1 MMNEILNIEK
11 LSELKDK
18 GIISEVEFV
27 RQKQAI
33 FNKAIRK
40 TDDSYK
46 AKNGIIY
53 ILLAWFLGVTG
64 IHNFYARYFW
74 RGGIQLFLSLTSFLF
89 MYLTLIVVAVWALL
103 ELLLV
108 GKDAA
113 GVKFKG
119 NKKVIILLRIVAV
132 VWLVAAYMFSDTMI

>member
-1 MMNEILNIEK
+1 MNEILDIEK
-11 LSELKDK
+11 LAELKNK
-18 GIISEVEFV
+18 GIISEVEFA
-27 RQKQAI
+27 RQKHVL

-40 TDDSYK
+40 TDENYK

-89 MYLTLIVVAVWALL
+89 MYLTLIAVAFWALL
-103 ELLLV
+103 ELLMV
-108 GKDAA
+108 NKDAA

-119 NKKVIILLRIVAV
+119 NKKVIILLRIAAVA
-132 VWLVAAYMFSDTMI
+132 WLVIAYIFSDTII